1 MSAADLGSG
10 PWAIQDVRL
19 VTSTLDVIKMYRTE
33 APPKLGITG
42 SVGSP
47 YVAELATEHISI
59 GGVPEIVTNRT
70 PTVVHEYL
78 STPLEGGSTA
88 N

>member
-1 MSAADLGSG
+1 MGAADLGGG

-42 SVGSP
+42 CIRSP
-47 YVAELATEHISI
+47 YVAELAAEDISI
-59 GGVPEIVTNRT
+59 GGVPEVVTDRT

-78 STPLEGGSTA
+78 GTPLEGGITA
-88 N
+88 Y